1 MALPGFRN
9 HPKFRRLVALLR
21 MPEAHVLGHVE
32 MMWEVAYEAGNA
44 VLGDSL
50 DVELAAGWVGDEGA
64 LTRGLMTCG
73 GSTRAGLI
81 EETEPGS
88 GVFQV
93 HDLLDHAPDYVE
105 SRRKRI
111 EEKGRDKVCDRCGSL
126 FRTSDP
132 KSRFC
137 GDACRKADWRDRQR
151 SDHATDAGRSA
162 THGDADATQRD
173 EPETDAG
180 RSATQMSRSET
191 NVPTT
196 TRPDQPRPDQSTSTP
211 FGGVGGLKPEP
222 EKPAKPPKPPRV
234 PSWGKSHDPEVIQ
247 AALDIMAFWPDHATD
262 LQPTNPGEPRQKVP
276 YSKAPLLALN
286 LAEIHKQHGDL
297 EVCKAI
303 AQRAVDEWKAGSWIK
318 AAQHFFGPRGPWEGY
333 YRAHVS
339 NAAQEEPPPSPPPR
353 TRTRVNG
360 DLRPLAEVAP

>member
-21 MPEAHVLGHVE
+21 MPEAYVLGHVE

-105 SRRKRI
+105 NRRKRV
-111 EEKGRDKVCDRCGSL
+111 EERGRDKVCDRCGAL
-126 FRTSDP
+126 FRTSDT

-137 GDACRKADWRDRQR
+137 GDACRKADWRDRQCP
-151 SDHATDAGRSA
+151 DHATDAGRR
-162 THGDADATQRD
+162 ATQSDAGATKCD
-173 EPETDAG
+173 ELGTDAG
-180 RSATQMSRSET
+180 RRASQMSRSET

-196 TRPDQPRPDQSTSTP
+196 TSPDQTSPAQVLSTP
-211 FGGVGGLKPEP
+211 FGGLGGLKPEP
-222 EKPAKPPKPPRV
+222 EKLAKPSKPPRV
-234 PSWGKSHDPEVIQ
+234 PSWGKAHDPQVVE
-247 AALDIMAFWPDHATD
+247 AAIAIVDLAPRHKVD
-262 LQPTNPGEPRQKVP
+262 LQPDRLTPVP
-276 YSKAPLLALN
+276 HVSTPEVAAN
-286 LAEIHKQHGDL
+286 LAVIRKGGGDL
-297 EVCKAI
+297 AI
-303 AQRAVDEWKAGSWIK
+303 CLAIWTRAVEEYRTEGKWIK
-318 AAQHFFGPRGPWEGY
+318 AAQHFFGPKGPWEAY
-333 YRAHVS
+333 YQAHVT
-339 NAAQEEPPPSPPPR
+339 NAAHEEPPPEEPPPPR
-353 TRTRVNG
+353 SRARING
-360 DLRPLAEVAP
+360 ELRPLAEVVP